1 MLKKRDSAA
10 GFVDSAV
17 ENKLV
22 QALKGVVTL
31 DEKTVTLD
39 EFNELMK

>member
-10 GFVDSAV
+10 NFVDSAV
-17 ENKLV
+17 EKKLV
-22 QALKGVVTL
+22 DALKGVVSL
-31 DEKTVTLD
+31 DKKTVTLD